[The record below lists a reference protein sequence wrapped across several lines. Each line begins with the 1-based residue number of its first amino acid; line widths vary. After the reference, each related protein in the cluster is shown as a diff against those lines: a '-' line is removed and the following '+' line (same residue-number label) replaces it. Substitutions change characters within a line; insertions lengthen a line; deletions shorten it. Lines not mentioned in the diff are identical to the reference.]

1 MNGDQIRLL
10 SEIKKLIKLN
20 KKHFKSR
27 NDRNYLEDL
36 LNLGLTEEELAF
48 YDALTKPAA
57 IKDFYENDQLVQIT
71 KELTEALRVNKTIDF
86 QKRDDARAK
95 MKMIVKRLLKKYKYP
110 PEGMEDAVQTV
121 MTQCELWADTME
133 E

>member
-36 LNLGLTEEELAF
+36 LNLGLTEEEAWH
-48 YDALTKPAA
+48 
-57 IKDFYENDQLVQIT
+57 NVNN
-71 KELTEALRVNKTIDF
+71 LRTRNSSF
-86 QKRDDARAK
+86 FN
-95 MKMIVKRLLKKYKYP
+95 M
-110 PEGMEDAVQTV
+110 
-121 MTQCELWADTME
+121 
-133 E
+133 

>member
-36 LNLGLTEEELAF
+36 LNLGLTEEEAWQHIYYLKPQF
-48 YDALTKPAA
+48 YFVDPKP
-57 IKDFYENDQLVQIT
+57 IFSKS
-71 KELTEALRVNKTIDF
+71 
-86 QKRDDARAK
+86 
-95 MKMIVKRLLKKYKYP
+95 LKKCLTFKKLINNKIAYIKLCIVDDSV
-110 PEGMEDAVQTV
+110 EAECWSFHEDKK
-121 MTQCELWADTME
+121 
-133 E
+133 